1 MKVAEVITWDS
12 FDFSDRMNFTNAG
25 FDLRMTRYKMKYI
38 INYYIP
44 SGLFVVVSWVS
55 VTIEIEISLGLFVA
69 ETKVEYLIC
78 ETI

>member
-1 MKVAEVITWDS
+1 MITWDS

-25 FDLRMTRYKMKYI
+25 FDLKMTRYKMKYI

-55 VTIEIEISLGLFVA
+55 DTIEIEIA
-69 ETKVEYLIC
+69 RAIC
-78 ETI
+78 C

>member
-12 FDFSDRMNFTNAG
+12 FDFSDHMNFTNAG
-25 FDLRMTRYKMKYI
+25 FDLKMTRFKMKYI

-55 VTIEIEISLGLFVA
+55 VTIEKLIHLLFVV
-69 ETKVEYLIC
+69 ETEVRYVIC
-78 ETI
+78 KTI